1 MTYEITPAELA
12 EAIDRVTLLD
22 VREQYEWNA
31 GRLPN
36 AIHIPMQQLPER
48 VTEVPLD
55 AEVIV
60 YCRSGARSARVV
72 DFLRQCG
79 YERVKNLVG
88 GLQRWAREIDPT
100 ITVV

>member
-12 EAIDRVTLLD
+12 EAINHVTLLD
-22 VREQYEWNA
+22 VREPYEWNA

-48 VTEVPLD
+48 MSEVPLD
-55 AEVIV
+55 AEVVV

-72 DFLRQCG
+72 DFLRQSG

-88 GLQRWAREIDPT
+88 GLQRWAREVDPSVM
-100 ITVV
+100 VV

>member
-12 EAIDRVTLLD
+12 EAIGQVTLLD
-22 VREQYEWNA
+22 VREPYEWDA

-36 AIHIPMQQLPER
+36 AIHIPLQQLPER
-48 VTEVPLD
+48 MSEVSLD
-55 AEVIV
+55 TEVIV
-60 YCRSGARSARVV
+60 YCRSGARSARAV

-88 GLQRWAREIDPT
+88 GLQRWAREVDPT
-100 ITVV
+100 VTVV